1 MAAYSHS
8 ESKSSSLSSSEL
20 LARKSKRMTL
30 EIHPAL
36 HSLLKKASASED
48 VFIRDIMVEA
58 AERWLKERGY

>member
-1 MAAYSHS
+1 
-8 ESKSSSLSSSEL
+8 
-20 LARKSKRMTL
+20 MTL

-36 HSLLKKASASED
+36 HSRLKKASASED